1 MKHDV
6 DIVVDDD
13 VVDDDVDDD
22 CILHVSMIVKK
33 MVCILVIVWMMKT
46 ISRNLKIYLLDNFS
60 CK

>member
-6 DIVVDDD
+6 VVVDDD
-13 VVDDDVDDD
+13 IVDDDVDDD

-46 ISRNLKIYLLDNFS
+46 ISRNIKIYLLR
-60 CK
+60 